1 MKISVV
7 LPCYNV
13 ANHIEEVIR
22 TLPDTIDYIITVN
35 DCAKDNTEEILIRLA
50 KDNPKIIYIKH
61 EVNQGVGGALLT
73 GYRKSL
79 ELKADITIKMDGDG
93 QMDPS
98 YIPALIKPLIEE
110 KADFAKGN
118 RFRDFRAL
126 QAMPLSRKIGNIGL
140 SFMIK
145 ASSGYWNIFDPTNG
159 FTAIKNEVLTEMNL
173 DRIHKRYYFETS
185 MLIELYYTNAVI
197 QDIPMKAIYGNE
209 VSNLS
214 RTKTLFEFPPK
225 LFIALLRRILLKYFL
240 YDFNIASLYLIT
252 GIPIFLYG
260 AINGYLSY
268 EIYIHSGVAAPTG
281 TIMIPTLN
289 IMLGFQL
296 LLAAIGFDITNYPK
310 K

>member
-1 MKISVV
+1 MIISVV

-22 TLPDTIDYIITVN
+22 TLPSDINFIITVN
-35 DCAKDNTEEILIRLA
+35 DCSKDDTEIILLQLA
-50 KDNPKIIYIKH
+50 KENPKIIYIKH
-61 EVNQGVGGALLT
+61 EINQGVGGALLT

-98 YIPALIKPLIEE
+98 YIPALIKPLIDD
-110 KADFAKGN
+110 KADFTKGN

-126 QAMPLSRKIGNIGL
+126 QKMPLSRKIGNIGL

-145 ASSGYWNIFDPTNG
+145 ASSGFWNIFDPTNG

-197 QDIPMKAIYGNE
+197 VDVPMKAIYGNE

-214 RTKTLFEFPPK
+214 RTKTFFEFPPK
-225 LFIALLRRILLKYFL
+225 LFVALLRRIILKYFI
-240 YDFNIASLYLIT
+240 YDFNIASLYIIT
-252 GIPIFLYG
+252 GWPIFLFG
-260 AINGYLSY
+260 VINGYLSY
-268 EIYIHSGVAAPTG
+268 EKYIHSHIAAPTG
-281 TIMIPTLN
+281 TIMIPTLS

-296 LLAAIGFDITNYPK
+296 ILAAIGFDITNYPK
-310 K
+310 R